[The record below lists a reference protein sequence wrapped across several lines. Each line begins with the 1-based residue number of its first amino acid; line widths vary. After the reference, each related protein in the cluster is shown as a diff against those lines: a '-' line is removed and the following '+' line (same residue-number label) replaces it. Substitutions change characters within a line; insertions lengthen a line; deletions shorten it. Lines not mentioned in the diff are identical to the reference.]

1 MKRMLILA
9 VTLWLGMSART
20 VRLAARV
27 RRRRRILLNF
37 GRSTRKLTIEK
48 LGARN
53 ALQRFF
59 SKNITCW
66 HPDPLPA

>member
-27 RRRRRILLNF
+27 RRRRRILLI
-37 GRSTRKLTIEK
+37 SD
-48 LGARN
+48 A
-53 ALQRFF
+53 ALV
-59 SKNITCW
+59 N
-66 HPDPLPA
+66 